1 MNANFV
7 LCHGAFADSFAWTR
21 VTPLLEKAGAAVTT
35 FDLPGHSDADNARAG
50 TVTSNDYVAA
60 ARAAVE
66 ATAQPVIL
74 VGHSMG
80 GVVITQT
87 AEAIPDRIAALVYL
101 SAYLPENG
109 RSLLTYSQ
117 DPESKLGPGL
127 VIDQEHGVG
136 TISKDTMRAAFFND
150 TAEADAEAGLAR
162 LRPEPLQPFATPVTT
177 TAENFGRVPRYY
189 ITTTHDRAVGP
200 AMQKAMY
207 EALPV
212 KRLYTLATDH
222 SSYFSATADLA
233 SILLAIRSE
242 VHVPA

>member
-1 MNANFV
+1 MKANFV

-21 VTPLLEKAGAAVTT
+21 VKPVLEDGGAVVTI
-35 FDLPGHSDADNARAG
+35 FDLPGHSDADNGRAG
-50 TVTSNDYVAA
+50 TVTLADYVAA
-60 ARAAVE
+60 ATAAVE
-66 ATAQPVIL
+66 ATPQPVIL

-87 AEAIPDRIAALVYL
+87 AEAIPDKIAALVYL

-127 VIDQEHGVG
+127 VIDQQHGVA
-136 TISKDTMRAAFFND
+136 TISPETMQTAFFND
-150 TAEADAEAGLAR
+150 TSEADAAAGLAR

-177 TAENFGRVPRYY
+177 SAANFGRVPRFY
-189 ITTTHDRAVGP
+189 ITTTHDQAVGP
-200 AMQKAMY
+200 AMQKSMY

-212 KRLYTLATDH
+212 EKLYSLPTDH
-222 SSYFSATADLA
+222 SSYFSATNALNG
-233 SILLAIRSE
+233 ILLEIRDE
-242 VHVPA
+242 LP